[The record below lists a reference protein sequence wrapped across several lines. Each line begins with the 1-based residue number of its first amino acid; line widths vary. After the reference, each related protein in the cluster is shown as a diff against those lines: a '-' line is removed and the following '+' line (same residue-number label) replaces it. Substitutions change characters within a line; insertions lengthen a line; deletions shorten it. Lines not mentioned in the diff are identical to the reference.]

1 MTVVDASVWVAW
13 LNEKDVHH
21 AEAVRFLQ
29 ECEDAGETLRAPALV
44 LPEILGALSRRGASS
59 AFQADV
65 LALFDGPSP
74 VLHEVSR
81 ELALEAARLAGTFKL
96 RGCDAIYVALAKSL
110 GERLL
115 TFDAEQGER
124 GLSALQTA
132 VPSGG

>member
-1 MTVVDASVWVAW
+1 MTIVDASVWVAW

-21 AEAVRFLQ
+21 VEAVRLLQ
-29 ECEDAGETLRAPALV
+29 ECEEAGETLRAPTLV
-44 LPEILGALSRRGASS
+44 LPEILGALSRRGAST
-59 AFQADV
+59 AFQSEV
-65 LALFDGPSP
+65 LALFEGQSP

-96 RGCDAIYVALAKSL
+96 RGCDAVYVALAKSL

-124 GLSALQTA
+124 SLAALR
-132 VPSGG
+132 P